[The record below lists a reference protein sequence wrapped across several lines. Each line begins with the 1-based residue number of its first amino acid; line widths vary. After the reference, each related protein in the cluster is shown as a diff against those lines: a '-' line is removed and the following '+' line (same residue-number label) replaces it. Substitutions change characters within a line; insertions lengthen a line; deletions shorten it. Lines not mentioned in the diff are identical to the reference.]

1 MAELNIGLVLPD
13 VLGTYGDDGN
23 ALVLRQR
30 ARLRGITTEIHTIR
44 YGEAVPET
52 LDVYTLGG
60 GEDVAQ
66 LLAAEHLRADG
77 GLVRAA
83 GAGRPV
89 LAICAG
95 LQVLGESFH
104 AGGKLAEGLGLL
116 DATTSQLGERMI
128 GELHSEPY
136 RPGGAGA
143 AHAGSGA
150 GAGRGVEGAGAGAGG
165 ANAGGVDAGGGA
177 GAGAGADG
185 AGAGAG
191 RADVGSGAGGAGSNA
206 QPLAADLNELT
217 EPLTGF
223 ANHMGATIL
232 GPDARPL
239 GILRARGGMVGNTDA
254 HGVEAADVVV
264 KDSEKQ
270 QSYEGA
276 VQGSVIATYMHGPA
290 LARNPQLAD
299 VLLARALGT
308 TVAELPEL
316 GAGSIAEFEGVPVG
330 GAGAGRAASAGS
342 ANAGAGAGIGVGVGA
357 GVSAGRAG
365 GGAGADRGAGAGAG
379 VGTGAG
385 SPDGRDFAAQLAAEV
400 EQLRRERLG

>member
-30 ARLRGITTEIHTIR
+30 ARLRGITAEIHTIR
-44 YGEAVPET
+44 YWEAVPET

-83 GAGRPV
+83 ESGRPV

-95 LQVLGESFH
+95 LQVLGETFH

-136 RPGGAGA
+136 RGAGGASD
-143 AHAGSGA
+143 GSGA
-150 GAGRGVEGAGAGAGG
+150 GAGASADG
-165 ANAGGVDAGGGA
+165 ANAGNGA
-177 GAGAGADG
+177 
-185 AGAGAG
+185 
-191 RADVGSGAGGAGSNA
+191 NA
-206 QPLAADLNELT
+206 QSLAADLNELT

-276 VQGSVIATYMHGPA
+276 AQGSVIATYMHGPA

-316 GAGSIAEFEGVPVG
+316 GAGSIAEFEGVPAG
-330 GAGAGRAASAGS
+330 DAGHGASRAT
-342 ANAGAGAGIGVGVGA
+342 
-357 GVSAGRAG
+357 SAGRAG
-365 GGAGADRGAGAGAG
+365 AGASVGAGRAGAGAG
-379 VGTGAG
+379 VDAGAG
-385 SPDGRDFAAQLAAEV
+385 SPDGREFAAQLTAEV